1 MAIASRNAVIF
12 FIALIDRR
20 FALRRGGGRASSFF
34 FCFIYLKRRGR
45 VKRIRADHAA
55 GIEPMGMR

>member
-1 MAIASRNAVIF
+1 MTIASRNAVIF
-12 FIALIDRR
+12 FTTFIDRR

-45 VKRIRADHAA
+45 DKRIRADHAA

>member
-1 MAIASRNAVIF
+1 MTIASRNAVIF

-34 FCFIYLKRRGR
+34 FCFIYLQTPQRDKG
-45 VKRIRADHAA
+45 IRADHAA

>member
-1 MAIASRNAVIF
+1 MTIASRNAVIF

-20 FALRRGGGRASSFF
+20 FALRRGGRASSFF

-45 VKRIRADHAA
+45 VKRIKADHAA
-55 GIEPMGMR
+55 CIEPMGMR